1 MILLFVCIIGLTEL
15 QVELEKD
22 IDKELISAMCIRDEG
37 DCIQLKFFVSAA
49 SLSKFAKEFQIISDS
64 GIFFGFWRRTLSQA
78 TTDNSQLSLHDIYDS
93 VWQPSLGLCRKFL
106 ESLVDQSMKLS
117 DVDTNLQPYRDCLD
131 LQLQL
136 LHDKMVQISDI
147 ESRNLCLIK
156 QAAQRVREYWNL
168 CQYQKGADTFLKLK
182 NSLGLS
188 KGNFQPVERLSQ
200 QVKVDFMHPLSSL
213 IMHVCM

>member
-1 MILLFVCIIGLTEL
+1 MYIGVTEL

-22 IDKELISAMCIRDEG
+22 TDKELISAMCVRNKD
-37 DCIQLKFFVSAA
+37 DCIQFKFFVSAS

-64 GIFFGFWRRTLSQA
+64 GVFLGFWKRTLSQA
-78 TTDNSQLSLHDIYDS
+78 IVDNSQLSLHDLYDS
-93 VWQPSLGLCRKFL
+93 VWQPSLGLCRKLL

-117 DVDTNLQPYRDCLD
+117 DVDTDLQPYRDCLD

-136 LHDKMVQISDI
+136 LHDKMAQISEV
-147 ESRNLCLIK
+147 ESRNFCLIK
-156 QAAQRVREYWNL
+156 QAAEKVGEYWNL

-188 KGNFQPVERLSQ
+188 KGDFQPVERLSQ
-200 QVKVDFMHPLSSL
+200 QVKVDDFMHPL
-213 IMHVCM
+213 